1 MWTFL
6 IIVGILINI
15 HIAST
20 RGSTF
25 RIIAFIITFWEAF
38 IYLLTAL
45 KNPGIHTSKN
55 QLVVPDVKYNNDAK

>member
-20 RGSTF
+20 RESTF
-25 RIIAFIITFWEAF
+25 RIIAFMITFWEAF
-38 IYLLTAL
+38 IYLFTAL

-55 QLVVPDVKYNNDAK
+55 QLVADVKYNNDAK